1 MFSSCLEYKIHRL
14 ILSATSTLWN
24 GNLLGHVNQSSRH
37 YLPFLRVSS
46 SICTSIWLPIQVD
59 EFVALDIGIQ
69 QDFGTVLLVFCYQEL
84 LKERGL
90 PCKWL
95 QVKQINGCWISWIK
109 CLGKISDFILIL
121 KLKASRPARIPDKRS
136 PKCFW
141 PRWCVVF
148 SGLIKVLSTPF
159 SLAFRELVPLLPRP
173 GKPGAQSS
181 YTWGKRWF
189 RGQGASWLEAFFAFH
204 FFCLKLDLK
213 PWAGSKTIRW
223 KSSIF
228 QKELHVWKRSHILK
242 IQIHQRICRWFLCVW
257 KLRVLVWP
265 EYLWASRD
273 VRKRVLSRVSCKG
286 KWVAYPN
293 AYSAFQTFFRL
304 VCYCLTRQ
312 SLCNRC
318 SEDLVEEL
326 SMFSIA
332 SRHFAYCR
340 SWPRA
345 KCQPHRGTFKEVNV
359 ESHIQFIYI

>member
-1 MFSSCLEYKIHRL
+1 M
-14 ILSATSTLWN
+14 
-24 GNLLGHVNQSSRH
+24 
-37 YLPFLRVSS
+37 
-46 SICTSIWLPIQVD
+46 
-59 EFVALDIGIQ
+59 ALDIGIQ

-95 QVKQINGCWISWIK
+95 QVKQINGCWITWIK
-109 CLGKISDFILIL
+109 CLGKISDFIWIL

-141 PRWCVVF
+141 PRWCVDRRADQGVKHPLF
-148 SGLIKVLSTPF
+148 TSHHCYRGPEN
-159 SLAFRELVPLLPRP
+159 REHNPHTR
-173 GKPGAQSS
+173 GANADF
-181 YTWGKRWF
+181 G
-189 RGQGASWLEAFFAFH
+189 GQGASWLEAFLAFH
-204 FFCLKLDLK
+204 FFCLKNDLK

-242 IQIHQRICRWFLCVW
+242 IPIHQRICRWFLCVW

-286 KWVAYPN
+286 KWVAYAN